1 MKEQIFKLNC
11 LRPDFMK
18 WAVNNEKGKYE
29 LKLNKINGGITGFY
43 PENDPTV
50 LLDCTKSEG
59 EWILFVNCDDDKNR
73 SYPIATLTADQIYD
87 FRICVESWIVEKESS
102 ILFI

>member
-1 MKEQIFKLNC
+1 MKNIYLKEAYLKF
-11 LRPDFMK
+11 F
-18 WAVNNEKGKYE
+18 ESKGH
-29 LKLNKINGGITGFY
+29 IVIPSAPIV